1 MSTQWYLSIDGV
13 SQRVVNYLPLLGAFH
28 SPKTAGTFWL
38 PLLLCADEIE
48 AVAVVDAMRLYDADT
63 LQHWKA
69 EMHCDPLT
77 QHPGGEAALIATR
90 ANTAEAY
97 ARSCPVGA
105 DGWPLLPLVR
115 HAIQFR
121 DAHRQIT
128 APSPAVNEA
137 LDDATWRFSP
147 GAATYKTTKISVNGI
162 RWNLL
167 KSLVELKKALTVD
180 DLISAGWEHDST
192 PDQKTVRTHLSELRK
207 LLRKQLH
214 LPKGFN
220 PIPNRDRGALSAWE
234 LDSTLR

>member
-1 MSTQWYLSIDGV
+1 M
-13 SQRVVNYLPLLGAFH
+13 
-28 SPKTAGTFWL
+28 
-38 PLLLCADEIE
+38 
-48 AVAVVDAMRLYDADT
+48 VDAMRLYDADT

-128 APSPAVNEA
+128 AHRRRSTRPLTMQHGVLAQVRPRIRQP
-137 LDDATWRFSP
+137 RFQSMAFV
-147 GAATYKTTKISVNGI
+147 GT
-162 RWNLL
+162 
-167 KSLVELKKALTVD
+167 
-180 DLISAGWEHDST
+180 
-192 PDQKTVRTHLSELRK
+192 
-207 LLRKQLH
+207 
-214 LPKGFN
+214 F
-220 PIPNRDRGALSAWE
+220 
-234 LDSTLR
+234 